1 MCSVVGSAWFMSKC
15 TPHIHGWELASPA
28 LSHPSLPRSSAACS
42 PWQCFDMLDWTTTRA
57 PAHFWFLNTLISRRS
72 VSVLCD
78 FDFTT
83 SQLQRLRQRGTG
95 THCTAM
101 TSSPLSLHRGLLH
114 LLPFQ
119 SKRREA
125 CALDTGSPPALPTS
139 SSQKVCLPP
148 SPLLPVSCD
157 TWATADFVNLSHMT
171 QDHMIWENE
180 SEVDQQSY
188 SSPMKSK
195 KVLLW
200 LDSFSW
206 EFELKHMGRIFQY
219 AVRGKARCSKKKVTG
234 SSYARDTWK
243 DTEIPGD
250 TRKGHPGKNNGS
262 PPYQIFLNQIS

>member
-42 PWQCFDMLDWTTTRA
+42 PWQCFDMLDWTSTRA

-72 VSVLCD
+72 VSVLCN

-83 SQLQRLRQRGTG
+83 SQLWRLRQRGTG
-95 THCTAM
+95 IHSIAM
-101 TSSPLSLHRGLLH
+101 TSSPLSLHRCLLH

-119 SKRREA
+119 RKRREA
-125 CALDTGSPPALPTS
+125 CALETGSPPALPTS
-139 SSQKVCLPP
+139 FSQTVCLPP

-157 TWATADFVNLSHMT
+157 TWTTADLVNLSHMT

-180 SEVDQQSY
+180 SEVDQQSC
-188 SSPMKSK
+188 SSPMKNKRS
-195 KVLLW
+195 
-200 LDSFSW
+200 SS
-206 EFELKHMGRIFQY
+206 ELKHRGRIFQY
-219 AVRGKARCSKKKVTG
+219 AVRGKARCSKKKVMG

-243 DTEIPGD
+243 DTEILGD

-262 PPYQIFLNQIS
+262 RLIRFFFKPNLLSAYF